1 MDAGKGWKMGT
12 LLWAVLF
19 LGGVGAVCQIG
30 NARECRRASPVPG
43 SSLAGEGFD
52 VVTLD
57 RKGAYVVDVESWRR
71 PGGACKLCRNT
82 LMRGRWQRLPLAV
95 VDWRAQRR
103 CYRTVKSRLFHSASA
118 FSSSVSSSVDKSWSV
133 GLGISKYSVSVGVTV
148 AGSKSRAM
156 SFANRKAQSDN
167 YSFSSQKFLCRLYR
181 YRLRN
186 TPPLASEFSNQL
198 KQITSSSYAGARH
211 QYRQIV
217 QTFGTHYFRSVE
229 VGGSYKD
236 VTAIRTCEAV
246 SQGLTAT
253 QVKNCLS
260 VEASVSVL
268 GFGHTSARAG
278 YCKKQASSH
287 THSHSF
293 HQAFSER
300 LTEVSGGHSTG
311 HTDILFSSSPRA
323 FTSWMNSLTAS
334 PGIIHY
340 RLAPLHFLLPR
351 TNIRR
356 KHLRRYLREYIM
368 ANAMKRDC
376 SRTTCPAPGRK
387 SRFNRCSCRCPE
399 NSLVD
404 RQCCAKQKG
413 AGHLVVTVIN
423 GSGLWGDYLSGT
435 DGFVVVSYG
444 NAKAQT
450 RVVDNNNNPTW
461 NARLD
466 LGEVVA
472 HSYMKLILKVYDK
485 DPLRKDNLGTCKV
498 PLISGVTDL
507 TCYLKHGKVTYQLS
521 FICGLHLQGR
531 TCHQYAP
538 SPGAREISG
547 LLWTNQSFHSSDS
560 PTALPSG
567 NALLKVIYP

>member
-12 LLWAVLF
+12 LLWALLF
-19 LGGVGAVCQIG
+19 LGGVGAICQIG
-30 NARECRRASPVPG
+30 RSRQCRRASPVPG

-57 RKGAYVVDVESWRR
+57 RKGAYVVDVESWSH

-82 LMRGRWQRLPLAV
+82 LMGGRWQHLPLAV

-103 CYRTVKSRLFHSASA
+103 CHRSVKSRLFHSASD

-133 GLGISKYSVSVGVTV
+133 GLGISKYSVSSGVTV

-167 YSFSSQKFLCRLYR
+167 YSFSSQKFHCRLYR

-186 TPPLASEFSNQL
+186 PPPLASEFSNQL
-198 KQITSSSYAGARH
+198 KQITNSSYAGARH

-217 QTFGTHYFRSVE
+217 QTFGTHYIRSVE
-229 VGGSYKD
+229 VGGSYQD
-236 VTAIRTCEAV
+236 VTAIRTGKAV
-246 SQGLTAT
+246 SQGFTAT
-253 QVKNCLS
+253 QVENCLN

-268 GFGHTSARAG
+268 GFGHTSAQAD

-287 THSHSF
+287 SHAHSF

-311 HTDILFSSSPRA
+311 HTDILFSNPRA
-323 FTSWMNSLTAS
+323 FTSWLNSLTAS

-356 KHLRRYLREYIM
+356 AHLRRYLREYIL

-376 SRTTCPAPGRK
+376 SRTTCLAPGSK
-387 SRFNRCSCRCPE
+387 SRSDRCSCRYPE
-399 NSLVD
+399 NSLMD
-404 RQCCAKQKG
+404 RQPCARQNG
-413 AGHLVVTVIN
+413 VGHLVVTVIS
-423 GSGLWGDYLSGT
+423 GYGLWGDYLSGT
-435 DGFVVVSYG
+435 DGFVVVYYG
-444 NAKAQT
+444 SAKGRT
-450 RVVDNNNNPTW
+450 RVVNNNNYPTW

-466 LGEVVA
+466 LGYVVA
-472 HSYMKLILKVYDK
+472 RSYKKLIVQVYDQ
-485 DPLRKDNLGTCKV
+485 DLFWNEHLGTCKV
-498 PLISGVTDL
+498 RLIAGVTYH
-507 TCYLKHGKVTYQLS
+507 TCHLKHGKVSYRIS
-521 FICGLHLQGR
+521 FKCGHHLQGR
-531 TCHQYAP
+531 TYRQYAP
-538 SPGAREISG
+538 SAGAHEFTG
-547 LLWTNQSFHSSDS
+547 LLWTNQSFHLSDS
-560 PTALPSG
+560 PTALSSG

>member
-1 MDAGKGWKMGT
+1 MDAGKGWKMRT
-12 LLWAVLF
+12 LLWALLF
-19 LGGVGAVCQIG
+19 LGGVGAVCQI
-30 NARECRRASPVPG
+30 ARSRQCHRASPVPG

-57 RKGAYVVDVESWRR
+57 RKGVYVVDVESWSH

-103 CYRTVKSRLFHSASA
+103 CQRAVKSRLFHSASD

-156 SFANRKAQSDN
+156 SFAYSKGQSAH
-167 YSFSSQKFLCRLYR
+167 YSFSSQKFHCRLYR

-186 TPPLASEFSNQL
+186 PPPLASEFSNQL

-211 QYRQIV
+211 QYRQLV
-217 QTFGTHYFRSVE
+217 QTFGTHYIQSVE
-229 VGGSYKD
+229 LGGSYED
-236 VTAIRTCEAV
+236 VTAIRTCKAL

-268 GFGHTSARAG
+268 GFGHTSAQAD

-311 HTDILFSSSPRA
+311 HTDILFSNSRA

-351 TNIRR
+351 TDIRQ

-368 ANAMKRDC
+368 ANAMKRNC
-376 SRTTCPAPGRK
+376 SRTTCPSPGKK
-387 SRFNRCSCRCPE
+387 SRSNRCSCLYLE
-399 NSLVD
+399 NSLMD
-404 RQCCAKQKG
+404 RQPCAKQKG
-413 AGHLVVTVIN
+413 AGHLVVTVIS

-435 DGFVVVSYG
+435 DGFVVVYYG
-444 NAKAQT
+444 NAKGQT

-461 NARLD
+461 NATLD

-472 HSYMKLILKVYDK
+472 RSYMKLIVKVYDK
-485 DPLRKDNLGTCKV
+485 DVWGNDHLGTCKV
-498 PLISGVTDL
+498 PLISGVTDH
-507 TCYLKHGKVTYQLS
+507 TCHLKHGKVTYQMS
-521 FICGLHLQGR
+521 FICGHQLQGS
-531 TCHQYAP
+531 TYHQYAP
-538 SPGAREISG
+538 SAGAHEFTG

-560 PTALPSG
+560 PTALSSG